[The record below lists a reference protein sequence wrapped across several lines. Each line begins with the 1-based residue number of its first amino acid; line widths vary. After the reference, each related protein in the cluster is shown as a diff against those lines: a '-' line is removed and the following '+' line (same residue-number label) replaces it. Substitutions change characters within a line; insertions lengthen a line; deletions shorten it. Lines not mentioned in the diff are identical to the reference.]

1 MVESMEEYGGL
12 VVAAAIQHWLWIS
25 YNSSMVQI
33 LEILRFFLGGGG
45 ISISILSADIV
56 FDAVQYGRIWS
67 KRQFHLPLLGDGDS
81 GGGVRAVIVS
91 HVQFLNTRFI
101 LLNMYNKL
109 IDSLILNLVEG
120 VTKNFYPGTMNWRLI
135 TRCLTFLVPQSQ

>member
-12 VVAAAIQHWLWIS
+12 VVAAAIQQWLWIS

-67 KRQFHLPLLGDGDS
+67 KRQFYLPLL
-81 GGGVRAVIVS
+81 VMVIV
-91 HVQFLNTRFI
+91 
-101 LLNMYNKL
+101 
-109 IDSLILNLVEG
+109 VE
-120 VTKNFYPGTMNWRLI
+120 VSE
-135 TRCLTFLVPQSQ
+135 QS